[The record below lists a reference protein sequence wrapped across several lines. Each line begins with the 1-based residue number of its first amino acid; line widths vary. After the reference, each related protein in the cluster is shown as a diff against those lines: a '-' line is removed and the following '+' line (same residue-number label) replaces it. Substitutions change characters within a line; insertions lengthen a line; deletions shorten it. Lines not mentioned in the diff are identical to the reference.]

1 MIGVDGSPASA
12 AAVRLGFAYARRHN
26 LPVAAVH
33 VDDHRPGDFWFDD
46 RFLETHFAAE
56 PAALA
61 LLARDVEPVAARFR
75 HVPVKR
81 AVYGGETVTGLR
93 RAATGAA
100 LLVLGRH
107 GHRLPAP
114 LRLGSVSR
122 AFAEQADCVVAV
134 VPGDTRT
141 P

>member
-1 MIGVDGSPASA
+1 
-12 AAVRLGFAYARRHN
+12 
-26 LPVAAVH
+26 VAAVH
-33 VDDHRPGDFWFDD
+33 VDDRRPGDFWVDD
-46 RFLETHFAAE
+46 RYLETHFAAE
-56 PAALA
+56 PAALE
-61 LLARDVEPVAARFR
+61 LLARDVEPVAADFR

-81 AVYGGETVTGLR
+81 AVYGGDVVTGLR

-107 GHRLPAP
+107 GHRRPAP

-122 AFAEQADCVVAV
+122 AFAEHADCVVAV
-134 VPGDTRT
+134 VPGDILGKEA